1 MDMEYAKIEGWADY
15 KGKPYVIAGPCSA
28 ESEEQVLD
36 TARQLAAS
44 GRVSSFRAGIWKPRT
59 RPGGF
64 QGLGAVA
71 LPWLAAME
79 RETGLAAITEV
90 ARPEHIELA
99 LKAGLRQFWIGARTT
114 VNPFIVQ
121 ELADALKGSGCRV
134 WVKNPVSQDLGLW
147 IGAIERFA
155 AVGITELGAIHR
167 GFSQYE
173 KGLYR
178 NPPEWQ
184 IAIALKSQCPTLP
197 LLCDP
202 SHITGDAALVPYV
215 AQAAMDLDY
224 DGLII
229 ETHPNPPA
237 ALSDA
242 AQQITPAALED
253 LLYNLEY
260 RRKGAPTESGL
271 ETLHALR
278 AEIDSLDTQ
287 WIETLATR
295 FEKVNTL
302 GLLKKEE
309 HMLVLQM
316 DRWRQ
321 ILKTRLA
328 SARHHGLD
336 ERFITKLL
344 ELVHAESI
352 RRQDLIVNV
361 RTGAAANA

>member
-1 MDMEYAKIEGWADY
+1 MEFGEIESWDDY
-15 KGKPYVIAGPCSA
+15 KGAPYVIAGPCSA
-28 ESEEQVLD
+28 ETEEQVMD
-36 TARQLAAS
+36 TARQLAAN
-44 GRVSSFRAGIWKPRT
+44 GRVSAFRAGIWKPRT

-64 QGLGAVA
+64 AGLGEVA
-71 LPWLAAME
+71 LPWLARVE
-79 RETGLAAITEV
+79 KETTLKAITEV

-114 VNPFIVQ
+114 VNPFLVQ
-121 ELADALKGSGCRV
+121 ELADALKGTGVRV

-155 AVGITELGAIHR
+155 VAGIKELGAIHR

-184 IAIALKSQCPTLP
+184 IAIALKSQFPTLP

-202 SHITGDAALVPYV
+202 SHITGNSDLVGYV

-253 LLYNLEY
+253 LLYNLEF
-260 RRKGAPTESGL
+260 RKMGVPSAEGL
-271 ETLHALR
+271 KSLQALR
-278 AEIDSLDTQ
+278 HDIDELDTA
-287 WIETLATR
+287 WIENLSKR
-295 FEKVNTL
+295 FEKVAQL
-302 GLLKKEE
+302 GYLKKDEQI
-309 HMLVLQM
+309 LVLQIE
-316 DRWRQ
+316 RWRQ
-321 ILKTRLA
+321 ILRTRLA
-328 SARHHGLD
+328 KARHLGLD
-336 ERFITKLL
+336 ETFIVKLL
-344 ELVHAESI
+344 ELIHAESI

-361 RTGAAANA
+361 RAERVVSQKS